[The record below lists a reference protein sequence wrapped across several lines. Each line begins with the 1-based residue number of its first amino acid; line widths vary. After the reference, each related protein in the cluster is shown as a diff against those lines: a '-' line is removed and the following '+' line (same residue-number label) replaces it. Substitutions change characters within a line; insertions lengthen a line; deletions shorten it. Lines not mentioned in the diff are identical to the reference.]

1 MYKEFRLVKG
11 SILDRL
17 GEKRTKVVYYLRK
30 RYGLHSKI
38 APLNVGHAKNKLKVL
53 TTV

>member
-38 APLNVGHAKNKLKVL
+38 APLNVGRANNKLVL
-53 TTV
+53 ITV